1 MSTTRLHPAPDPAAL
16 AETLSGRLR
25 VEPAPPVSLHVT
37 HLDTFDWR
45 LFRAGARLVR
55 EREGRRRRWVWTPP
69 GGGPPRTLPATARAR
84 FAGDLPPGWLREA
97 LTPVTGP
104 RALLEVGE
112 VELERQLLRVV
123 DGDGNTT
130 LRVWWERLAPL
141 DPDGRRVEPPRAR
154 VRLDPLPGHD
164 RALAAALELLSAAG
178 LVEEAPADDLALA
191 AAAKGLRPGDYSSKP
206 RLDLVP
212 SQSAESALRSML
224 GALLATA
231 RANLAGVEA
240 DHDSEF
246 LHDLRVAV
254 RRSRSALAQLEG
266 VLPPEEVEPLVAG
279 LRWLGAATG
288 PCRDLDVFSLDLAG
302 DELRLEEAPTDPLDP
317 LREAVARDRAAA
329 HRELVSDLRSD
340 RCSRLFELWAE
351 IAGGRGAGPLG
362 VGAVR
367 PLADGQILGAF
378 RRTLKRGRRLGPNP
392 ATPDLHRL
400 RIAAKRFRYLLE
412 LFRSLYP
419 EGPVGDVLRDLRR
432 LQDLLGGVQDTV
444 VQLHRLE
451 TLAGRLLAGG
461 GARAATLL
469 AMGRL
474 AERIASRQQ
483 RLRADFAE
491 RFAEFS
497 GQATRDDV
505 ERLVAGGEG
514 EMSCG

>member
-1 MSTTRLHPAPDPAAL
+1 MTPTRLHPAPSPAAL
-16 AETLSGRLR
+16 AELLASRLR
-25 VEPAPPVSLHVT
+25 VEPSPPTSLRVT
-37 HLDTFDWR
+37 YLDTFDWR
-45 LFRAGARLVR
+45 LHRAGARLVR

-69 GGGPPRTLPATARAR
+69 GGDPPRTLPAPSRAR
-84 FAGDLPPGWLREA
+84 FVGDLPPGWLKEA
-97 LTPVTGP
+97 LAPLLGP

-123 DGDGNTT
+123 DADGNTT

-141 DPDGRRVEPPRAR
+141 GPDGRRVEPPRVTA
-154 VRLDPLPGHD
+154 RLDPVPDHD
-164 RALAAALELLSAAG
+164 RAAAAALELLTGAG
-178 LVEEAPADDLALA
+178 AVEAAPADDLALA
-191 AAAKGLRPGDYSSKP
+191 AAAKGLQPGDYSSKP
-206 RLDLVP
+206 RLALAP
-212 SQSAESALRSML
+212 SQPAEEALRSML

-231 RANLAGVEA
+231 RANLHGVEA
-240 DHDSEF
+240 DLDTEF

-254 RRSRSALAQLEG
+254 RRSRSALAQLDG
-266 VLPPEEVEPLVAG
+266 VLPPEEVEPLATE

-288 PCRDLDVFSLDLAG
+288 PCRDLDVFSLELEG
-302 DELRLEEAPTDPLDP
+302 DELRLEGPPPDPLVP
-317 LREAVARDRAAA
+317 LREAMARDRAAA
-329 HRELVSDLRSD
+329 HRELVSALRSD
-340 RCSRLFELWAE
+340 RCGRLLARWATV
-351 IAGGRGAGPLG
+351 AGGQGPGPLG
-362 VGAVR
+362 PLAIR
-367 PLADGQILGAF
+367 PLADGQIMRAF
-378 RRTLKRGRRLGPNP
+378 RRVLKRGGRLGPSP

-419 EGPVGDVLRDLRR
+419 EGPVGDVLRDLRQ

-461 GARAATLL
+461 SAPAATLL

-474 AERIASRQQ
+474 AERIVTRQQ
-483 RLRADFAE
+483 RLRADFAQ

-497 GQATRDDV
+497 GQPTRDDL

-514 EMSCG
+514 GSPCG